1 MRPKA
6 LNTCIMSD
14 PTNAALWYDYGVLCV
29 RNGERLKAEE
39 CLRESLQVL
48 TLLAALLVQKYK
60 Y

>member
-1 MRPKA
+1 
-6 LNTCIMSD
+6 MSD

-29 RNGERLKAEE
+29 KNGERPKAEE